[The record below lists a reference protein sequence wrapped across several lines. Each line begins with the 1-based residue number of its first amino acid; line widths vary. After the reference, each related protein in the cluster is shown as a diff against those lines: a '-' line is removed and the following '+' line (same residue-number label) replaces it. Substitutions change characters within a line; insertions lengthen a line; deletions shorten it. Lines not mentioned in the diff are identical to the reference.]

1 MTIKDI
7 QRQLDYRQIDINKV
21 GIKGIKYPIQ
31 VLDRTY
37 GVQHTIGDFNMYVS
51 LPHHFK
57 GTHMSR
63 FVEVLNRYHNKIGI
77 NIFPAILREI
87 REHLEAKA
95 AHLEISFAYFI
106 DKEAPVTRARSK
118 MVYDCAFI
126 GSLKGD
132 DLDFRVQVRVPVTS
146 LCPCSKAISDDGA
159 HNQRSIVTV
168 TFSFAKFVWLEEMI
182 QLVEETASCDIYSL
196 LKRPDEKYV
205 TEHAYANPMFV
216 EDLVREIACR
226 LLSDHNITWFTVEA
240 ENMESIHNHS
250 AYAYVEKYL

>member
-1 MTIKDI
+1 MTIQDI

-31 VLDRTY
+31 VLDRTS

-51 LPHHFK
+51 LPHRFK

-77 NIFPAILREI
+77 NIFPTILREI
-87 REHLEAKA
+87 RQHLEAEA
-95 AHLEISFAYFI
+95 AHLEITFPYFI

-118 MVYDCAFI
+118 MVYTCTFI

-132 DLDFRVQVRVPVTS
+132 DLDFRVQVQVPVTS

-159 HNQRSIVTV
+159 HNQRSTVTV
-168 TFSFAKFVWLEEMI
+168 TFSFDKFVWLEEMI
-182 QLVEETASCDIYSL
+182 HLIEDTASCDIYSL

-226 LLSDHNITWFTVEA
+226 LLNDRNIIWFTVEA